1 MIKFWTSKNNK
12 NIDIVLIDD
21 TSIYKGKIKPEDLNN
36 FSKQVENNKV
46 PDGLFGIPFSY
57 ITRIENQE
65 GKKDIKVYFNSDSE
79 EELISKNSEIK
90 NVIFSYLKEVIPNM
104 NYAKK
109 TPSFFKYVKPQL
121 FAILFTTIIFLWSLY
136 YAIQIES
143 GAEYVLKGRAG
154 LLALIFS
161 IGLLGVVKVVL
172 LFIFLI
178 GVGVYSLI
186 RKNKTR
192 TEIEQLNRFNK

>member
-1 MIKFWTSKNNK
+1 MIKFWSSKNNK

-79 EELISKNSEIK
+79 EELISKNSKIK

>member
-1 MIKFWTSKNNK
+1 MIKFWNSKNNK

-121 FAILFTTIIFLWSLY
+121 FAILFTTSIFLWSLY